1 METISFPVIFESL
14 KQTAAAV
21 VVPAAASLPAGLTLV
36 DPPLLEN
43 NIKNGVVKDVLM
55 GLPLGT
61 VYLLLLHSDDIIRM

>member
-14 KQTAAAV
+14 KQT
-21 VVPAAASLPAGLTLV
+21 AAASLPAGLTLV

-55 GLPLGT
+55 GLPFGT
-61 VYLLLLHSDDIIRM
+61 VYLQH

>member
-14 KQTAAAV
+14 KQTAAA

>member
-14 KQTAAAV
+14 KQTAV

-61 VYLLLLHSDDIIRM
+61 VYLQH

>member
-14 KQTAAAV
+14 KQTAAA

-55 GLPLGT
+55 GCP
-61 VYLLLLHSDDIIRM
+61 

>member
-14 KQTAAAV
+14 KQTAAA

-61 VYLLLLHSDDIIRM
+61 VYLQH